1 MNILYVVQI
10 ELNPLSMDL
19 FNSHLLHTLLNLFQ
33 WDIEHARDVECGDRF
48 EIAFGTLLAYEVR
61 DALFKCIVICRA

>member
-19 FNSHLLHTLLNLFQ
+19 FNSHLLQALLNLFQ

-48 EIAFGTLLAYEVR
+48 EIAFGTLLAYEVGYT
-61 DALFKCIVICRA
+61 LFEGVSV